1 MQDRGR
7 NRSEQALITVSFN
20 GYNVPAINQAEAE
33 NSFY

>member
-20 GYNVPAINQAEAE
+20 GYNVSAIDQAET
-33 NSFY
+33 